1 MVLMAEYLGAEV
13 NVSHGKEV
21 QLKVDDQL
29 TLTDQRTITRHLARV
44 SGSLYGDSPL
54 QVGL

>member
-1 MVLMAEYLGAEV
+1 MAEYLGAEV